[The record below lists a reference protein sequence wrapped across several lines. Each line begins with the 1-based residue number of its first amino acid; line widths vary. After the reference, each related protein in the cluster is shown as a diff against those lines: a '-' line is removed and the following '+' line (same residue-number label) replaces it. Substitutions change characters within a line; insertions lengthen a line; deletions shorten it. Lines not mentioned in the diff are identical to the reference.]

1 MFCPR
6 CGKQQPDG
14 AKFCSN
20 CGAALAAPNQATT
33 ALPNQATT
41 VLPDQAT
48 TQLPGRVP
56 PAAPDP
62 IAATTPLQV
71 PVAAPSQGSSATPG
85 QAAAPAPG
93 QNSNKGPGRGRTA
106 GIIAACV
113 AILAVAGAAIFFIT
127 PPGKGER
134 EPTAPAPATTQA
146 ATTDAATNAATT
158 ASTPA
163 ATADAATPEASA
175 APSAGTGETRAD
187 GDVSYTDPYYGF
199 QLRLPGDYAIT
210 SDSSDGVVYSSASS
224 QVTVSAYATARQG
237 ETPENILS
245 GYENNYPL
253 EYKASGDTWC
263 VASWKSDGYEYYDK
277 YYVTDG
283 YLYYFSFKYPVSA
296 AQAGSDLIE
305 AYIQY
310 FKPGTE

>member
-1 MFCPR
+1 MFCTN

-20 CGAALAAPNQATT
+20 CGTTLAAPNQATT
-33 ALPNQATT
+33 APSNQ
-41 VLPDQAT
+41 VT

-62 IAATTPLQV
+62 IATTAPLQV
-71 PVAAPSQGSSATPG
+71 PAAAPSQGSSATPG

-93 QNSNKGPGRGRTA
+93 QNSNKRPERGRTA

-127 PPGKGER
+127 SPGKGEH
-134 EPTAPAPATTQA
+134 EPAAPAPATTQA
-146 ATTDAATNAATT
+146 ATTDAATNA
-158 ASTPA
+158 STPA
-163 ATADAATPEASA
+163 ATADAAIPETSA
-175 APSAGTGETRAD
+175 APSANTGEARAD
-187 GDVSYTDPYYGF
+187 GDVSYTDPHYGF

-210 SDSSDGVVYSSASS
+210 SDSSDGVVYSSTSS

-253 EYKASGDTWC
+253 EYEASGDTWC

-283 YLYYFSFKYPVSA
+283 YICYFSFKYPASA

>member
-14 AKFCSN
+14 AKFCSS
-20 CGAALAAPNQATT
+20 CGATLAAPNQATT
-33 ALPNQATT
+33 
-41 VLPDQAT
+41 VLPSQVA

-62 IAATTPLQV
+62 IADTTPLQA
-71 PVAAPSQGSSATPG
+71 PVAAPSQDSSAAPD
-85 QAAAPAPG
+85 QAATPAPG
-93 QNSNKGPGRGRTA
+93 QNSNKRTGRGRTV
-106 GIIAACV
+106 GTIAACA
-113 AILAVAGAAIFFIT
+113 AIIAVAGAAIFFVT
-127 PPGKGER
+127 SPGKGEH
-134 EPTAPAPATTQA
+134 EPAAPAPATTKA
-146 ATTDAATNAATT
+146 ATTDAATNAAAT

-163 ATADAATPEASA
+163 TTADAATPETSA
-175 APSAGTGETRAD
+175 APSANATPSPSAGETRAD
-187 GDVSYTDPYYGF
+187 GDVSYTDPHYGF

-210 SDSSDGVVYSSASS
+210 SDSSDGVVYSSTSS

-245 GYENNYPL
+245 AYENNYPL
-253 EYKASGDTWC
+253 EYKASGDAWC

-277 YYVTDG
+277 YFVTDG

-296 AQAGSDLIE
+296 AQTGSDLIE

>member
-1 MFCPR
+1 M
-6 CGKQQPDG
+6 
-14 AKFCSN
+14 
-20 CGAALAAPNQATT
+20 
-33 ALPNQATT
+33 LPSQVA
-41 VLPDQAT
+41 

-56 PAAPDP
+56 PATPDP
-62 IAATTPLQV
+62 IAATTPLQA
-71 PVAAPSQGSSATPG
+71 PVAAPSQDSSATPD

-93 QNSNKGPGRGRTA
+93 QNSNKRPGRGRTV
-106 GIIAACV
+106 GTIAACA
-113 AILAVAGAAIFFIT
+113 AIIAVAGDAIFFVT
-127 PPGKGER
+127 SPGKGEY
-134 EPTAPAPATTQA
+134 EPAAPTPATTA
-146 ATTDAATNAATT
+146 N
-158 ASTPA
+158 
-163 ATADAATPEASA
+163 AATPETSA
-175 APSAGTGETRAD
+175 ATSANATPSPSAGETRAD
-187 GDVSYTDPYYGF
+187 GDVSYTDPHYGF

-210 SDSSDGVVYSSASS
+210 SDSSDGVVYSSTSS

>member
-20 CGAALAAPNQATT
+20 CGATLAAPNQAATV
-33 ALPNQATT
+33 PSNQ
-41 VLPDQAT
+41 VT

-56 PAAPDP
+56 PAAPDH

-85 QAAAPAPG
+85 QAVVPAPS
-93 QNSNKGPGRGRTA
+93 QNSNKRPGRGGTA
-106 GIIAACV
+106 GIIAACA
-113 AILAVAGAAIFFIT
+113 AILTVAGAAIFFIAS
-127 PPGKGER
+127 PGKGEYA
-134 EPTAPAPATTQA
+134 PAAPAPA

-158 ASTPA
+158 ASAPA
-163 ATADAATPEASA
+163 TTADAATPETSA
-175 APSAGTGETRAD
+175 APSASTGETRAD
-187 GDVSYTDPYYGF
+187 GDVSYTDPHYGF

-210 SDSSDGVVYSSASS
+210 SDSSDGVVYSSTSS

-245 GYENNYPL
+245 GYENNYPI
-253 EYKASGDTWC
+253 EYEVSGDTWC

-283 YLYYFSFKYPVSA
+283 YIYYSSFKYPVSA